1 MRTFPW
7 TEHVK
12 DNNGRSLYQAFIDAL
27 PAGVSFIQLSSDQKT
42 LFETSPIFEV
52 KILILAK
59 EGRKR
64 KYFQHD
70 FSFFVIYIYIY
81 IYIYING
88 LYKYILYGMNEFPK
102 VKENEI
108 KN

>member
-1 MRTFPW
+1 MRAFPW

-12 DNNGRSLYQAFIDAL
+12 DNNGRSLYQAFIDAI
-27 PAGVSFIQLSSDQKT
+27 PAGMSFVQLSSDQKT
-42 LFETSPIFEV
+42 LFETSPVFEV

-64 KYFQHD
+64 KYFHHD
-70 FSFFVIYIYIY
+70 FSYFVLY